1 MPTLP
6 PGSYLSVSLFTYRP
20 EKEDEFLGTMAAEIA
35 RLDAAGHES
44 VPGWQWSHMV
54 RTAPTTVQTISS
66 YASEEA
72 VSLPA
77 AVEIVLKNMCETC
90 LAAPLVRRTGTIR
103 RFVQGPEYE
112 DDLTG
117 SATFV
122 TTHVLNMKEG
132 GEAGID
138 AVIDSA
144 VQRTETIFQTSG
156 LVCMFFFKAQQGNS
170 MVLIAE
176 YTGTSAQDA
185 ILAAG
190 RFDLLLHEM
199 APFIADPVSDNV
211 GLVSG
216 NICL

>member
-112 DDLTG
+112 DDRKRNVCDYARAEYEG
-117 SATFV
+117 S
-122 TTHVLNMKEG
+122 
-132 GEAGID
+132 EAGID
-138 AVIDSA
+138 AVIHPRIQLSKG
-144 VQRTETIFQTSG
+144 QRQ
-156 LVCMFFFKAQQGNS
+156 FFKPPD
-170 MVLIAE
+170 LIAC
-176 YTGTSAQDA
+176 S
-185 ILAAG
+185 ISRRNRAA
-190 RFDLLLHEM
+190 
-199 APFIADPVSDNV
+199 AWY
-211 GLVSG
+211 
-216 NICL
+216 